1 MSLSMP
7 NANTT
12 TSVTMPPDREAL
24 SLMANLKLDRFKLGK
39 QKFDEEYAEIMKKNN
54 DATLSLLDKVQMLK
68 YSRTSQ
74 TLLNLL
80 MLDLADWNW
89 PTQGVR
95 GILSTKYR

>member
-54 DATLSLLDKVQMLK
+54 DATLSLLDKVQMLNQ
-68 YSRTSQ
+68 YIDFECFAGTFS
-74 TLLNLL
+74 
-80 MLDLADWNW
+80 
-89 PTQGVR
+89 
-95 GILSTKYR
+95 STIHESDCWW